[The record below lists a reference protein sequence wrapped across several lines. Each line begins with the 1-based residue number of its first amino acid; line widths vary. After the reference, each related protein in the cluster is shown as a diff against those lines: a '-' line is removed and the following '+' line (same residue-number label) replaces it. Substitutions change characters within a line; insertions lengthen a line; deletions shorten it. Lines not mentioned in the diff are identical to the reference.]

1 MADGRVEIDARINNN
16 NIRRDVQNINR
27 ELNRI
32 GEGMPDVARD
42 IADETTARFD
52 SMGRR
57 IRYAYR
63 GTSEEARRMYSE
75 MASAH
80 RQQSIAMRGLKDD
93 MIGVQYQ
100 YFQLARSS
108 QNYNGTTAQF
118 LEQVR
123 RIGAEQKRVTDA
135 MINADRLQMISM
147 LETIGMMNNMST
159 TSSKLRGNLQRMGNP
174 LYNLSRGTLAVTNA
188 MERLANRSS
197 AAQLAMEFLGPQASM
212 KQLNDQIR
220 IINQSVM
227 GMGQA
232 FLVVGIG
239 AALFYKR
246 LHDANMEMN
255 PKYAEAYKNMMEAL
269 TEALKPMR
277 DAFAAVMIPIFN
289 FVTAMSKMVIA
300 FNEAHP
306 ALAKFIQGTMMLVP
320 ALTLLLLPLGAGMG
334 LLMGYRAAFAAL
346 WMIIKPAVLVLA
358 MATPV
363 AWGLAA
369 AITGLAVGFAY
380 AYKHVEPF
388 RKAIDNLGKT
398 IKGFWNLIFGNP
410 LKGQELLKSV
420 GISDDVIQA
429 INKNVDKLKFYLNGT
444 KMLIQAFSKELM
456 KRGSAD
462 KDLLRAAG
470 LSDSAINAFTAAGA
484 KIGHALNSI
493 RMLFVAFAQELFKDG
508 GAKIDLLQAAGIS
521 DSSINMVLAFADK
534 IRSAF
539 ATLRQ
544 AIVSAFQGDFT
555 QLTQIFVNLIP
566 TIIGIIVGGVPGL
579 VIAVSR
585 WFIAMSDGLAGGSA
599 GFISKFQTILQ
610 TAVTQIVSFLTTQL
624 PQFVQKGVEILTSII
639 NGVVQS
645 LPKLVTAVTTIIQT
659 LVNGFAVLLPTILQI
674 GIQIIQALISG
685 IVQILPALVTSAT
698 QIITTLIN
706 GIIVVLPTLIQ
717 VGMQIMQTLIQSI
730 ITLLP
735 TLIELGMNLLMTLV
749 NAIIQNLPMIINA
762 GMQII
767 TTLITAIVTLLPQ
780 IIEAG
785 MQLLMSLIN
794 GILQVLPQL
803 IDAVL
808 QIVTKFLEV
817 LTQNLPQIIA
827 MGMDMLV
834 KLVEGIIQMLPQI
847 VDACIQI
854 ITKFTEIIIQNL
866 PQIIDAGV
874 KILTALIDGIIQVLP
889 QLVEAGIRLMVEL
902 LKAIID
908 HLPQLLEA
916 GVELIGALID
926 GILSLLGE
934 VFSSGVEIGGE
945 LLDSLGDVDLFEI
958 GVNIVEGLIDGIGSM
973 VGSAVSAAK
982 DLGSSISG
990 AVKGILDI
998 HSPSRVMKDLGI
1010 YTGQG
1015 LVKGIQAMGNPVYNA
1030 AGKMANTVRNAFDSL
1045 SGGIDLGDVSTGSAN
1060 GVNNN
1065 SILGQID
1072 NLASLIMPN
1081 IQSNAYMSPSA
1092 GTISNT
1098 KNVTNNNTPVS
1109 VVLNYNGSASESDMM
1124 RMVDLI
1130 EQELGKR
1137 MNNQMYLSGVSMG

>member
-16 NIRRDVQNINR
+16 NVRRDVQNINR

-32 GEGMPDVARD
+32 GEGMPNIARD

-75 MASAH
+75 MRSAH
-80 RQQSIAMRGLKDD
+80 YQQAIAMRGLKDQ
-93 MIGVQYQ
+93 MIGVEYR
-100 YFQLARSS
+100 YFQLARAS
-108 QNYNGTTAQF
+108 QNYTGTTAQF
-118 LEQVR
+118 MDQVR
-123 RIGAEQKRVTDA
+123 SLGAEQKRVADA
-135 MINADRLQMISM
+135 MINANRLQMISM
-147 LETIGMMNNMST
+147 LQTAGAMANMT
-159 TSSKLRGNLQRMGNP
+159 TQAQRISQNYQRMANP
-174 LYNLSRGTLAVTNA
+174 LYNVNRAGLAVAGTLNRIANNGNA
-188 MERLANRSS
+188 ASLALRL
-197 AAQLAMEFLGPQASM
+197 LGPTASM
-212 KQLNDQIR
+212 KELLDMQR
-220 IINQSVM
+220 MINQGFMRFQMV
-227 GMGQA
+227 A
-232 FLVVGIG
+232 LG
-239 AALFYKR
+239 AAITSYLFYGA
-246 LHDANMEMN
+246 LHKANMEMN
-255 PKYAEAYKNMMEAL
+255 PKYAEAYNNMIEKLTKAL
-269 TEALKPMR
+269 QPMR
-277 DAFAAVMIPIFN
+277 DAFAAVMIPIYN
-289 FVTAMSKMVIA
+289 FISAIA
-300 FNEAHP
+300 DLIIKFNEAHP
-306 ALAKFIQGTMMLVP
+306 VLARFIQGMIMLVP
-320 ALTLLLLPLGAGMG
+320 LLTLLLSPLAIGIGLWAGMQ
-334 LLMGYRAAFAAL
+334 AAL
-346 WMIIKPAVLVLA
+346 ASLWPIIGPVVTGLMAMSGTVWLV
-358 MATPV
+358 
-363 AWGLAA
+363 AA
-369 AITGLAVGFAY
+369 ALAGIAVGFSY

-388 RKAIDNLGKT
+388 RNAVNNSISTVKAFGQAVAAMGKYLFFAALDGDHLNDWITHLPEGFQAAAERIGLAVVKIRESVLNTAGAVVQFGKHIADLGKYL
-398 IKGFWNLIFGNP
+398 FWT
-410 LKGQELLKSV
+410 
-420 GISDDVIQA
+420 A
-429 INKNVDKLKFYLNGT
+429 VDGDYLNDWITHLPEGF
-444 KMLIQAFSKELM
+444 QN
-456 KRGSAD
+456 
-462 KDLLRAAG
+462 AAQVIG
-470 LSDSAINAFTAAGA
+470 MAVAKIRDGILQLINAV
-484 KIGHALNSI
+484 K
-493 RMLFVAFAQELFKDG
+493 
-508 GAKIDLLQAAGIS
+508 
-521 DSSINMVLAFADK
+521 
-534 IRSAF
+534 
-539 ATLRQ
+539 
-544 AIVSAFQGDFT
+544 SAFQGNFDP
-555 QLTQIFVNLIP
+555 LIQIFVNLIP
-566 TIIGIIVGGVPGL
+566 TIIGIIVGGIPGL

-599 GFISKFQTILQ
+599 EFISKFQTILQ
-610 TAVTQIVSFLTTQL
+610 TVITQIVAFLTTQL

-639 NGVVQS
+639 NGIVQS
-645 LPKLVTAVTTIIQT
+645 LPQLVTAITTIIQT

-674 GIQIIQALISG
+674 GIQIIQALITG
-685 IVQILPALVTSAT
+685 IVQILPALVTSAA

-717 VGMQIMQTLIQSI
+717 VGIQIMQTLIQSI

-749 NAIIQNLPMIINA
+749 NAIIQNLPMIIDA

-817 LTQNLPQIIA
+817 ITQNLPQIIA

-874 KILTALIDGIIQVLP
+874 KIITSLINGIIKVLP

-934 VFSSGVEIGGE
+934 VFSSGVEIGSQ
-945 LLDSLGDVDLFEI
+945 LLDSLGDVDLFDI
-958 GVNIVEGLIDGIGSM
+958 GVNIVQGLISGIGSM

-982 DLGSSISG
+982 ELGSSIAG

-1030 AGKMANTVRNAFDSL
+1030 AGKMANTVKSAFDSL
-1045 SGGIDLGDVSTGSAN
+1045 SDGINLGNVATGSTS
-1060 GVNNN
+1060 GVSNN
-1065 SILGQID
+1065 SLLGQID

-1081 IQSNAYMSPSA
+1081 IKSNAYASPSN
-1092 GTISNT
+1092 GTVSNT
-1098 KNVTNNNTPVS
+1098 KNVTNNNTPIS
-1109 VVLNYNGSASESDMM
+1109 VTLNYNGNGNENDMM
-1124 RMVDLI
+1124 HMVDMI
-1130 EQELGKR
+1130 EGELSRRLATKQFMLGGR
-1137 MNNQMYLSGVSMG
+1137 

>member
-16 NIRRDVQNINR
+16 NVRRDVQNINR

-32 GEGMPDVARD
+32 GEGMPNVARD

-63 GTSEEARRMYSE
+63 GTSDEARRMYRE

-93 MIGVQYQ
+93 MIGVEYQ

-108 QNYNGTTAQF
+108 QTYTGTTAQF
-118 LEQVR
+118 MNQVR
-123 RIGAEQKRVTDA
+123 QLGAEQKRVTDA
-135 MINADRLQMISM
+135 MINANRLQMISM
-147 LETIGMMNNMST
+147 LQTAGMMANMT
-159 TSSKLRGNLQRMGNP
+159 TQAQRISQNYQRMANP
-174 LYNLSRGTLAVTNA
+174 LYNVNRAGLAVAGTLNRIANNGNA
-188 MERLANRSS
+188 AALSLRL
-197 AAQLAMEFLGPQASM
+197 LGPTASM
-212 KQLNDQIR
+212 KELLDMQMM
-220 IINQSVM
+220 INQGLMRFQMV
-227 GMGQA
+227 A
-232 FLVVGIG
+232 LG
-239 AALFYKR
+239 AAVTSYFLYGA
-246 LHDANMEMN
+246 LHKANMEMN
-255 PKYAEAYKNMMEAL
+255 PKYAEAYNNMIEKL
-269 TEALKPMR
+269 TKALKPMR
-277 DAFAAVMIPIFN
+277 DAFAAVMIPIYN
-289 FVTAMSKMVIA
+289 FVSAMADLIIK

-306 ALAKFIQGTMMLVP
+306 VLARFIQGMIMLVP
-320 ALTLLLLPLGAGMG
+320 LLTLILSPLAIGIGLWAGMQ
-334 LLMGYRAAFAAL
+334 AAWSAI
-346 WMIIKPAVLVLA
+346 WMLIGPLV
-358 MATPV
+358 T
-363 AWGLAA
+363 GLAA
-369 AITGLAVGFAY
+369 MSGTVWLVAAALAGVAVGFSY

-398 IKGFWNLIFGNP
+398 IKGFWNLVFGNP
-410 LKGQELLKSV
+410 LKGQELLKAV
-420 GISDDVIQA
+420 GISDDVIQSV
-429 INKNVDKLKFYLNGT
+429 NKNADRLKFYLNGT
-444 KMLIQAFSKELM
+444 KMLIQSFSKELM

-470 LSDSAINAFTAAGA
+470 LSDSAINAFTTAGA

-493 RMLFVAFAQELFKDG
+493 RMLIGAFTKELFKDG

-534 IRSAF
+534 IRNAF

-585 WFIAMSDGLAGGSA
+585 WFIAMSDGLAGGSS

-639 NGVVQS
+639 NGIVQS
-645 LPKLVTAVTTIIQT
+645 LPQLVTAITTIIQT

-674 GIQIIQALISG
+674 GIQIIQALITG
-685 IVQILPALVTSAT
+685 IVQILPALVTSAA
-698 QIITTLIN
+698 QIITTLVN
-706 GIIVVLPTLIQ
+706 GIILVLPTIIQ
-717 VGMQIMQTLIQSI
+717 TGIQILQTLIQSI
-730 ITLLP
+730 VTLLP

-749 NAIIQNLPMIINA
+749 TAIIQNLPLIINA

-767 TTLITAIVTLLPQ
+767 TTLMNAIVTLLPQ

-785 MQLLMSLIN
+785 IQILISLLN
-794 GILQVLPQL
+794 GIMQALPQL
-803 IDAVL
+803 IDAAL
-808 QIVTKFLEV
+808 QIITQFLEV

-834 KLVEGIIQMLPQI
+834 KLVEGVIQMLPQI

-854 ITKFTEIIIQNL
+854 ITKFTEIIVQNL

-874 KILTALIDGIIQVLP
+874 KILTALIDGIIKILP
-889 QLVEAGIRLMVEL
+889 QLVDAAIKLMTEL
-902 LKAIID
+902 LKVLID

-916 GVELIGALID
+916 GVKLIGALID

-973 VGSAVSAAK
+973 IGSAVSAAK

-1015 LVKGIQAMGNPVYNA
+1015 LVKGIQSMGSSVYGA
-1030 AGKMANTVRNAFDSL
+1030 AGKMANTVMSAFDSL
-1045 SGGIDLGDVSTGSAN
+1045 SEGIDVGSVSIGTATTS
-1060 GVNNN
+1060 NN
-1065 SILGQID
+1065 SLLGQID
-1072 NLASLIMPN
+1072 NLASLIMPS
-1081 IQSNAYMSPSA
+1081 IRSSNATVTSNSGSNNSA
-1092 GTISNT
+1092 TPLSGGNT
-1098 KNVTNNNTPVS
+1098 
-1109 VVLNYNGSASESDMM
+1109 YNFE
-1124 RMVDLI
+1124 RMLEGATFIVREEADIKKLAV
-1130 EQELGKR
+1130 ELGKYVKASSR
-1137 MNNQMYLSGVSMG
+1137 RVGEL

>member
-16 NIRRDVQNINR
+16 NVRRDVQNINR

-32 GEGMPDVARD
+32 GEGMPNIARD

-75 MASAH
+75 MRSAH
-80 RQQSIAMRGLKDD
+80 YQQAIAMRGLKDQ
-93 MIGVQYQ
+93 MIGVEYR
-100 YFQLARSS
+100 YFQLARAS
-108 QNYNGTTAQF
+108 QNYTGTTAQF
-118 LEQVR
+118 MDQVR
-123 RIGAEQKRVTDA
+123 SLGAEQKRVADA
-135 MINADRLQMISM
+135 MINANRLQMISM
-147 LETIGMMNNMST
+147 LQTAGAMANMT
-159 TSSKLRGNLQRMGNP
+159 TQAQRISQNYQRMANP
-174 LYNLSRGTLAVTNA
+174 LYNVNRAGLAVAGTLNRIANNGNA
-188 MERLANRSS
+188 ASLALRL
-197 AAQLAMEFLGPQASM
+197 LGPTASM
-212 KQLNDQIR
+212 KELLDMQR
-220 IINQSVM
+220 MINQGFMRFQMV
-227 GMGQA
+227 A
-232 FLVVGIG
+232 LG
-239 AALFYKR
+239 AAITSYLFYGA
-246 LHDANMEMN
+246 LHKANMEMN
-255 PKYAEAYKNMMEAL
+255 PKYAEAYNNMIEKLTKAL
-269 TEALKPMR
+269 QPMR
-277 DAFAAVMIPIFN
+277 DAFAAVMIPIYN
-289 FVTAMSKMVIA
+289 FISAIA
-300 FNEAHP
+300 DLIIKFNEAHP
-306 ALAKFIQGTMMLVP
+306 VLARFIQGMIMLVP
-320 ALTLLLLPLGAGMG
+320 LLTLLLSPLAIGIGLWAGMQ
-334 LLMGYRAAFAAL
+334 AAL
-346 WMIIKPAVLVLA
+346 ASLWPIIGPVVTGLMAMSGTVWLV
-358 MATPV
+358 
-363 AWGLAA
+363 AA
-369 AITGLAVGFAY
+369 ALAGIAVGFSY

-388 RKAIDNLGKT
+388 RNAVNNSISTVKAFGKAVAAMG
-398 IKGFWNLIFGNP
+398 KYLFF
-410 LKGQELLKSV
+410 
-420 GISDDVIQA
+420 A
-429 INKNVDKLKFYLNGT
+429 AVDGDYLNDWITHLPEGF
-444 KMLIQAFSKELM
+444 QN
-456 KRGSAD
+456 
-462 KDLLRAAG
+462 AAQVIG
-470 LSDSAINAFTAAGA
+470 MAVAKIRDGILQLINAV
-484 KIGHALNSI
+484 K
-493 RMLFVAFAQELFKDG
+493 
-508 GAKIDLLQAAGIS
+508 
-521 DSSINMVLAFADK
+521 
-534 IRSAF
+534 
-539 ATLRQ
+539 
-544 AIVSAFQGDFT
+544 SAFQGNFDP
-555 QLTQIFVNLIP
+555 LIQIFVNLIP
-566 TIIGIIVGGVPGL
+566 TIIGIIVGGIPGL

-639 NGVVQS
+639 NGIVQS
-645 LPKLVTAVTTIIQT
+645 LPQLVTTITTIIQT

-674 GIQIIQALISG
+674 GIQIIQSLITG
-685 IVQILPALVTSAT
+685 IVQILPALVTSAA

-717 VGMQIMQTLIQSI
+717 VGIQIMQTLIQSI

-874 KILTALIDGIIQVLP
+874 KILTALINGIIQVLP

-934 VFSSGVEIGGE
+934 VFSSGVEIGSQ
-945 LLDSLGDVDLFEI
+945 LLDSLGDVDLFDI
-958 GVNIVEGLIDGIGSM
+958 GVNIVQGLISGIGSM

-982 DLGSSISG
+982 ELGSSIAG

-1030 AGKMANTVRNAFDSL
+1030 AGKMANTVKSAFDSL
-1045 SGGIDLGDVSTGSAN
+1045 SDGINLGNVATGSTS
-1060 GVNNN
+1060 GVSNN
-1065 SILGQID
+1065 SLLGQID

-1081 IQSNAYMSPSA
+1081 IQSNAYASPSN
-1092 GTISNT
+1092 GTVSNT

-1109 VVLNYNGSASESDMM
+1109 VVLNYNGSASETDML
-1124 RMVDLI
+1124 RMVDFI
-1130 EQELGKR
+1130 EQELGR
-1137 MNNQMYLSGVSMG
+1137 RLGNQMFISGVRMG

>member
-16 NIRRDVQNINR
+16 NVRRDVQNINR

-32 GEGMPDVARD
+32 GEGMPNVARD

-63 GTSEEARRMYSE
+63 GTSDEARRMYRE

-93 MIGVQYQ
+93 MIGVEYQ

-108 QNYNGTTAQF
+108 QTYTGTTAQF
-118 LEQVR
+118 MNQVR
-123 RIGAEQKRVTDA
+123 QLGAEQKRVTDA
-135 MINADRLQMISM
+135 MINANRLQMISM
-147 LETIGMMNNMST
+147 LQTAGMMANMT
-159 TSSKLRGNLQRMGNP
+159 TQAQRISQNYQRMANP
-174 LYNLSRGTLAVTNA
+174 LYNVNRAGLAVAGTLNRIANNGNA
-188 MERLANRSS
+188 AALSLRL
-197 AAQLAMEFLGPQASM
+197 LGPTASM
-212 KQLNDQIR
+212 KSLLDMQMM
-220 IINQSVM
+220 INQGLMRFQMV
-227 GMGQA
+227 A
-232 FLVVGIG
+232 LG
-239 AALFYKR
+239 AAVTSYFLYGA
-246 LHDANMEMN
+246 LHKANMEMN
-255 PKYAEAYKNMMEAL
+255 PKYAEAYNNMIEKL
-269 TEALKPMR
+269 TKALKPMR
-277 DAFAAVMIPIFN
+277 DAFAAVMIPIYN
-289 FVTAMSKMVIA
+289 FVSAMADLIIK

-306 ALAKFIQGTMMLVP
+306 VLARFIQGMIMLVP
-320 ALTLLLLPLGAGMG
+320 LLTLILSPLAIGIGLWAGMQ
-334 LLMGYRAAFAAL
+334 AAWSAI
-346 WMIIKPAVLVLA
+346 WMLIGPLV
-358 MATPV
+358 T
-363 AWGLAA
+363 GLAA
-369 AITGLAVGFAY
+369 MGGTVWLVAAALAGVAVGFSY

-398 IKGFWNLIFGNP
+398 IKGFWNLVFGNP
-410 LKGQELLKSV
+410 LKGQELLKAV
-420 GISDDVIQA
+420 GISDDVIQSV
-429 INKNVDKLKFYLNGT
+429 NKNVDRLKFYLNGT

-470 LSDSAINAFTAAGA
+470 LSDSAINAFTTAGA

-493 RMLFVAFAQELFKDG
+493 RMLIGAFTKELFKDG

-534 IRSAF
+534 IRNAF

-555 QLTQIFVNLIP
+555 QLTQIFVNLIS

-579 VIAVSR
+579 VIVVSR

-645 LPKLVTAVTTIIQT
+645 LPQLVTAVTTIIQT

-717 VGMQIMQTLIQSI
+717 VGIQIMQTLIQAI

-762 GMQII
+762 GMLII

-874 KILTALIDGIIQVLP
+874 KILTALINGIIQVLP

-934 VFSSGVEIGGE
+934 IFNSGVEIGSQ
-945 LLDSLGDVDLFEI
+945 LLDALGDVDLFEI
-958 GVNIVEGLIDGIGSM
+958 GVNIVEGLIGGIGSM
-973 VGSAVSAAK
+973 ASAAWDAAMELGSGIASAVS
-982 DLGSSISG
+982 
-990 AVKGILDI
+990 GILDV
-998 HSPSRVMKDLGI
+998 HSPSRVMKEIGVF
-1010 YTGQG
+1010 TGQG
-1015 LVKGIQAMGNPVYNA
+1015 LVKGIQSMSDPVYTA
-1030 AGKMANTVRNAFDSL
+1030 ASKMASTVSEAFESL
-1045 SGGIDLGDVSTGSAN
+1045 SGGVELGNVSMG
-1060 GVNNN
+1060 N
-1065 SILGQID
+1065 SSLLGQID
-1072 NLASLIMPN
+1072 NLANLIMPS
-1081 IQSNAYMSPSA
+1081 IQSNAYTSPST
-1092 GTISNT
+1092 GGISSTN
-1098 KNVTNNNTPVS
+1098 NVTNNNSPVS
-1109 VVLNYNGSASESDMM
+1109 VVLNYGGSASENDMM
-1124 RMVDLI
+1124 HMVDMI
-1130 EQELGKR
+1130 EDELSRRFATKQFMLGGR
-1137 MNNQMYLSGVSMG
+1137 